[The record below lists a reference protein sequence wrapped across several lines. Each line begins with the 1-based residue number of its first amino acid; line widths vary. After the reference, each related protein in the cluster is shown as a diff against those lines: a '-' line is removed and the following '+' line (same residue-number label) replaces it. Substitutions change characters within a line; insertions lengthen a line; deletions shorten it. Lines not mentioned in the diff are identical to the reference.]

1 MESSPFLTTIARE
14 HGKPV
19 MRDATKDSR
28 AQIGI
33 PRKGHRMDTLSIPD
47 YVAIGVYMALVAGIG
62 IVLGAWIKDVGA
74 YFKGGGTLPWPA
86 AAISNYMSM
95 FSTFIFVA
103 YAGIAYEYGL
113 VALTLI
119 WCAVP
124 PSLFAAAV
132 IARRWRRAGVM
143 SPVEYMETRFNA
155 PVRQCFSWGG
165 ILFRIFDNMVRLY
178 AIGFFLAA
186 ATPLSLGEAVLMAGL
201 IVTLYTVMGG
211 LWAVVLSDLLQFV
224 VLIVAVLILLPL
236 SINAA
241 GGLAAMKAAVPEHF
255 TFLQGPKGAPL
266 YLLAYYVMVLI
277 KYNGNWSFI
286 QRFYSVRDEAAA
298 TKSALVMAALFFVFP
313 VFFLLPAI
321 AARVVEPNLANPEM
335 AYVTMALR
343 VLPPGVM
350 GLMMAAM
357 FAATMS
363 AVDSEFNVTA
373 GVFTRDVYQRVL
385 RPNASSRELMAVG
398 RTATFVLGML
408 VIGGA
413 LFVGRFG
420 GAFEA
425 NKVITGLAIPL
436 SVPLVFGVLT
446 RRARPWGALLSV
458 VLGVAVGFFL
468 NLHPDVPWPVA
479 TIAVIVVSVGT
490 LLLSGLVSPADAQ
503 YQRRVNQFFQ
513 KLATPIPEEEKPAIE
528 PAFQIAVRHVFAL
541 ALGATGALF
550 AGLGLMSMDDPGGRL
565 SVGAG
570 VICTALALVI
580 YLRARQVGRLGAS
593 TNKE

>member
-1 MESSPFLTTIARE
+1 
-14 HGKPV
+14 
-19 MRDATKDSR
+19 
-28 AQIGI
+28 
-33 PRKGHRMDTLSIPD
+33 MDTLSVPD
-47 YVAIGVYMALVAGIG
+47 YVAIAVYMALVAGIG
-62 IVLGAWIKDVGA
+62 VVLGTWIKDVGE
-74 YFKGGGTLPWPA
+74 YFKGGGVLPWPA

-103 YAGIAYEYGL
+103 YAGLAYSYGL

-132 IARRWRRAGVM
+132 IARRWRRAGIM

-165 ILFRIFDNMVRLY
+165 IVFRVFDNMVRLY
-178 AIGFFLAA
+178 AIGLFVAA
-186 ATPLSLGEAVLMAGL
+186 VTPLSLGEAVLLAGL

-211 LWAVVLSDLLQFV
+211 LWAVVLTDLLQFV
-224 VLIVAVLILLPL
+224 VLIVAVLIMLPL
-236 SINAA
+236 SIHAA
-241 GGLAAMKAAVPEHF
+241 GGLAAMREAVPDHF
-255 TFLQGPKGAPL
+255 TLFQGPKGAPL

-298 TKSALVMAALFFVFP
+298 TKSALVMAGLFFVFP
-313 VFFLLPAI
+313 LFFLLPAI

-343 VLPPGVM
+343 VLPSGVM
-350 GLMMAAM
+350 GLMVAAM

-373 GVFTRDVYQRVL
+373 GVFTRDIYQRIL
-385 RPNASSRELMAVG
+385 RPNASSRELMTVG
-398 RTATFVLGML
+398 RAATLVLG
-408 VIGGA
+408 VIVVGGA

-425 NKVITGLAIPL
+425 NQIITGLAIPL
-436 SVPLVFGVLT
+436 SVPLVFGILT
-446 RRARPWGALLSV
+446 RHARPWGAMASV
-458 VLGVAVGFFL
+458 VLGVATGFFL
-468 NLHPDVPWPVA
+468 NWHPEVSWPVA
-479 TIAVIVVSVGT
+479 TCTVIAVSVGT
-490 LLLSGLVSPADAQ
+490 LLLSGLMPSNDKQ
-503 YQRRVNQFFQ
+503 YQQRVEGFFRR
-513 KLATPIPEEEKPAIE
+513 LSTPIPEAEKPAVD
-528 PAFQIAVRHVFAL
+528 PAFQAAVRHVFAL
-541 ALGATGALF
+541 SLGSTGLMF
-550 AGLGLMSMDDPGGRL
+550 AGLGLLSVATPGGAL

-570 VICTALALVI
+570 AICFVLAVIV
-580 YLRARQVGRLGAS
+580 YFSARRVGQLGAS
-593 TNKE
+593 AHKE